1 MTLMSRD
8 EVLLK
13 LRERI
18 LAFAASRME
27 RDAAED
33 LAQETL
39 IVLHDK
45 YPHVEAMEELVPLAM
60 QIMRF
65 KMVAWR
71 RKSVRRGET
80 GSVSVDDVPLPDT
93 GYDLAADLERRELL
107 ERLGTAISHMGDRCR
122 EIFRLKLLGRT
133 YAEIQREFGAAS
145 INTVYTWDA
154 RCRKELL
161 ARVGGSWE
169 KKP

>member
-1 MTLMSRD
+1 MPRD
-8 EVLLK
+8 EILLQ

-18 LAFAASRME
+18 FAFAASRME

-45 YPHVEAMEELVPLAM
+45 YPHVEAIEELVPLAM

-71 RKSVRRGET
+71 RKAVRRGET

-93 GYDLAADLERRELL
+93 AHDLEADLERREML
-107 ERLGTAISHMGDRCR
+107 ERLGDAISRMGDRCR

-133 YAEIQREFGAAS
+133 YSEIQQVMGAAS

-161 ARVGGSWE
+161 VRVGGSWE
-169 KKP
+169 KRP

>member
-1 MTLMSRD
+1 MPRD
-8 EVLLK
+8 EILLK

-18 LAFAASRME
+18 VAFAASRME

-45 YPHVEAMEELVPLAM
+45 YPHVEAIEELVPLAM
-60 QIMRF
+60 QVMRF

-71 RKSVRRGET
+71 RKLVRRGEI

-93 GYDLAADLERRELL
+93 AHDLELELERRDLL
-107 ERLGTAISHMGDRCR
+107 NRLGTAISHMGDRCR

-133 YAEIQREFGAAS
+133 YAEIQKKLGAAS

-161 ARVGGSWE
+161 VRVGGSWE

>member
-1 MTLMSRD
+1 MPRD
-8 EVLLK
+8 EILMK

-18 LAFAASRME
+18 FAFAASRIE
-27 RDAAED
+27 RAAAED

-45 YPHVEAMEELVPLAM
+45 YPHVEAIEELVPLAM

-71 RKSVRRGET
+71 RKAVRRGET

-93 GYDLAADLERRELL
+93 AHDLEADLERREMV
-107 ERLGTAISHMGDRCR
+107 ERLGDAISRMGDRCR

-133 YAEIQREFGAAS
+133 YSEIQEAMGAAS

-161 ARVGGSWE
+161 VRVGGSWE
-169 KKP
+169 KGQ

>member
-1 MTLMSRD
+1 MPRD
-8 EVLLK
+8 EILLK

-18 LAFAASRME
+18 FAFAASRME

-45 YPHVEAMEELVPLAM
+45 YPHVEAIEELVPLAM

-65 KMVAWR
+65 KMAAWR
-71 RKSVRRGET
+71 RKAVRRGET
-80 GSVSVDDVPLPDT
+80 GSISVDDVPLPDT
-93 GYDLAADLERRELL
+93 AHDLEADLERREML
-107 ERLGTAISHMGDRCR
+107 ERLGDAISRMGDRCR

-133 YAEIQREFGAAS
+133 YAEIQEVMGAAS

-161 ARVGGSWE
+161 VRVGGSWE
-169 KKP
+169 KRP